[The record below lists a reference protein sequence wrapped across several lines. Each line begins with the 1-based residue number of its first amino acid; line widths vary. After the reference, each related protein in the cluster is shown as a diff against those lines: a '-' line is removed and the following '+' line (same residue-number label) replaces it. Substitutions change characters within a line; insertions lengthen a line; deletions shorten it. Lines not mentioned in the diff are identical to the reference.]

1 MASDSTFQ
9 SPSEITPAEMSTPEV
24 LLLVGPPGAGKGTQA
39 EKLARARRLKKL
51 STGDTLRDHVKRGTE
66 LGVQAKAIMDA
77 GELVPDAVIVGMVR
91 AEVAGMTPAR
101 VLLDGFPRTAVQ
113 AEALDALLT
122 ELNATITAAVLLEV
136 DTDELVA
143 RLVKRAEEQGR
154 TDDNEDTIRRRM
166 NVYSEQTAPLISYYE
181 ATGKLRRVDGI
192 GSVEE
197 VFARIS
203 EVLP

>member
-1 MASDSTFQ
+1 
-9 SPSEITPAEMSTPEV
+9 MSLNTAEV

-51 STGDTLRDHVKRGTE
+51 STGDMLREHVRNGTA
-66 LGVQAKAIMDA
+66 LGIAAKTVMDA
-77 GELVPDAVIVGMVR
+77 GELVSDELIIEMVR
-91 AEVAGMTPAR
+91 SEVDGHDPLR

-113 AEALDALLT
+113 AEALDVLLA
-122 ELNATITAAVLLEV
+122 EYSAGLTAAVLLEV

-143 RLVKRAEEQGR
+143 RLVKRAQEQGR
-154 TDDNEDTIRRRM
+154 TDDDEGTVRTRM
-166 NVYSEQTAPLISYYE
+166 QVYSDQTAPLVAYYE
-181 ATGKLRRVDGI
+181 AKGKLRRVEGV

>member
-1 MASDSTFQ
+1 
-9 SPSEITPAEMSTPEV
+9 MSLTNAEV

-51 STGDTLRDHVKRGTE
+51 STGDLLREHVRQGTE
-66 LGVQAKAIMDA
+66 LGVAAKAVMDR
-77 GELVPDAVIVGMVR
+77 GELVSDRLIIEMVR
-91 AEVAGMTPAR
+91 GEVDGQSPLR

-113 AEALDALLT
+113 AEALDVLLAEYSAAL
-122 ELNATITAAVLLEV
+122 TAAVLLEV
-136 DTDELVA
+136 NTDELVA

-154 TDDNEDTIRRRM
+154 TDDNEATIRTRM
-166 NVYSEQTAPLISYYE
+166 QVYSEQTAPLVAYYE
-181 ATGKLRRVDGI
+181 ARGKLRRVEGV

>member
-1 MASDSTFQ
+1 
-9 SPSEITPAEMSTPEV
+9 MSLNTAEV

-39 EKLARARRLKKL
+39 EKLARARRLNKL
-51 STGDTLRDHVKRGTE
+51 STGDMLREHVRRGTD
-66 LGVQAKAIMDA
+66 LGVTAKAVMDA
-77 GELVPDAVIVGMVR
+77 GELVSDDLIIEMVR
-91 AEVAGMTPAR
+91 GEVDGQDPLR

-113 AEALDALLT
+113 AEALDVLLA
-122 ELNATITAAVLLEV
+122 EYSAGLTAAVLLEV

-143 RLVKRAEEQGR
+143 RLVKRAQEQGR
-154 TDDNEDTIRRRM
+154 TDDDEATVRTRM
-166 NVYSEQTAPLISYYE
+166 QVYSDQTAPLVAYYE
-181 ATGKLRRVDGI
+181 ARGKLRRVAGV

>member
-1 MASDSTFQ
+1 MPLNTA
-9 SPSEITPAEMSTPEV
+9 EV

-51 STGDTLRDHVKRGTE
+51 STGDLLREHVRQGTD
-66 LGVQAKAIMDA
+66 LGVAAKAVMDR
-77 GELVPDAVIVGMVR
+77 GELVSDRLIIEMVR
-91 AEVAGMTPAR
+91 GEVDGHDPLR

-113 AEALDALLT
+113 AEALDVLLA
-122 ELNATITAAVLLEV
+122 EYSAAITAAVLLEV

-143 RLVKRAEEQGR
+143 RLVKRAHEQGR
-154 TDDNEDTIRRRM
+154 TDDNEETVRTRM
-166 NVYSEQTAPLISYYE
+166 QVYADQTAPLVAYYD
-181 ATGKLRRVDGI
+181 ARGKLRRVEGV

-197 VFARIS
+197 VFAHIS

>member
-1 MASDSTFQ
+1 MN
-9 SPSEITPAEMSTPEV
+9 PEV

-39 EKLARARRLKKL
+39 DKLARARRLTKL
-51 STGDTLRDHVKRGTE
+51 STGDMLRAHVKEGSE
-66 LGVQAKAIMDA
+66 LGRAAKAIMDA
-77 GELVPDAVIVGMVR
+77 GNLVSDEIMIGMIRSELEGQ
-91 AEVAGMTPAR
+91 TPVR

-113 AEALDALLT
+113 AEGLDTLLH
-122 ELNATITAAVLLEV
+122 ELAAPITAVVLLEV
-136 DTDELVA
+136 DPEELVT

-154 TDDNEDTIRRRM
+154 TDDNEDTVRTRM
-166 NVYSEQTAPLISYYE
+166 QVYGEQTAPLVVYYE
-181 ATGKLRRVDGI
+181 GKAKLRRVDGV